1 MTGYKRAGGIYGM
14 KRIELD
20 FNRID
25 RIIEY
30 ALREDLGDG
39 DITTNSLASE
49 KDDDKAVIR
58 AKEKGVI
65 AGLPIA
71 KRVFQKLDP
80 TVVCVDNIGDGGSIR
95 PGDILSE
102 INGGTRALLSGERL
116 VLNILQRLSGIAT
129 LTSKYVKAVEG
140 LPVKILDTRK
150 TAPGLRMLDKYA
162 VSVGGGY
169 NHRFGL
175 FDMVLIKD
183 NHIKIAG
190 GISEAVAVIR
200 KKYRQKYKIEVETS
214 GFEEVKEAL
223 IAGADIIMLDNMTP
237 EQMRK
242 AVRMIDRNAVVEASG
257 GITLRNVREVAETG
271 VDFVSV
277 GSLTHSAPA
286 LDIGLY
292 LV

>member
-1 MTGYKRAGGIYGM
+1 M
-14 KRIELD
+14 KKIELD
-20 FNRID
+20 FNRVD

-39 DITTNSLASE
+39 DITTNSLATE
-49 KDDDKAVIR
+49 KEDSKAVIR
-58 AKEKGVI
+58 AKAKGVA

-80 TVVCVDNIGDGGSIR
+80 TVVCIDNISDGENIK
-95 PGDILSE
+95 PGDIISE

-116 VLNILQRLSGIAT
+116 ALNILQRLSGIAT

-150 TAPGLRMLDKYA
+150 TAPGLRILDKYA

-175 FDMVLIKD
+175 FDGVLIKD
-183 NHIKIAG
+183 NHIEIAG
-190 GISEAVAVIR
+190 GIAEAVAVIR

-214 GFEEVKEAL
+214 GLEQVKEAL
-223 IAGADIIMLDNMTP
+223 MAGADIIMLDNMSP

-242 AVRMIDRNAVVEASG
+242 AVRLIDRNALVEASG
-257 GITLRNVREVAETG
+257 GINIKNVREVAETG
-271 VDFVSV
+271 VNFISV
-277 GSLTHSAPA
+277 GALTHSASA

-292 LV
+292 VV

>member
-1 MTGYKRAGGIYGM
+1 M
-14 KRIELD
+14 KRIDLD
-20 FNRID
+20 FNRVD

-39 DITTNSLASE
+39 DVTTNSLATE
-49 KDDDKAVIR
+49 KEDSKAVIR
-58 AKEKGVI
+58 AKAKGVI

-80 TVVCVDNIGDGGSIR
+80 TVVCVDNISDGENIK

-102 INGGTRALLSGERL
+102 INGGTRAILSGERL
-116 VLNILQRLSGIAT
+116 ALNILQRLSGIAT

-150 TAPGLRMLDKYA
+150 TAPGLRILDKYA
-162 VSVGGGY
+162 VSVGGGF

-175 FDMVLIKD
+175 FDGVLIKD
-183 NHIKIAG
+183 NHIAIAG

-200 KKYRQKYKIEVETS
+200 KRYKQKYKIEIETTDMDQ
-214 GFEEVKEAL
+214 VKEAL
-223 IAGADIIMLDNMTP
+223 IAGADIIMLDNMNP

-242 AVRMIDRNAVVEASG
+242 AVRLIDRNALVEASG
-257 GITLRNVREVAETG
+257 GITLRNVRDVAETG
-271 VDFVSV
+271 VNFISV
-277 GSLTHSAPA
+277 GALTHSAPA

-292 LV
+292 MV

>member
-1 MTGYKRAGGIYGM
+1 M

-30 ALREDLGDG
+30 ALREDLGEG
-39 DITTNSLASE
+39 DITTNALTSE
-49 KDDDKAVIR
+49 KEDSKAVIR
-58 AKEKGVI
+58 AKGKGVI

-80 TVVCVDNIGDGGSIR
+80 TVVCVDNTSDGDSIG

-129 LTSKYVKAVEG
+129 LTAKYVKAVEG

-175 FDMVLIKD
+175 YDGVLIKD

-190 GISEAVAVIR
+190 GVSEAIAFVR
-200 KKYRQKYKIEVETS
+200 KKYKQKYKIEVETS
-214 GFEEVKEAL
+214 DIEEVKEAL
-223 IAGADIIMLDNMTP
+223 IAGADIIMLDNMNP

-242 AVRMIDRNAVVEASG
+242 AVRLIDRNALVEASG
-257 GITLRNVREVAETG
+257 GITLKNIREVAGTG
-271 VDFVSV
+271 VNFISV

-292 LV
+292 VV

>member
-1 MTGYKRAGGIYGM
+1 MR
-14 KRIELD
+14 RIDLD

-39 DITTNSLASE
+39 DITTNALATE
-49 KDDDKAVIR
+49 KEDSKAVIR
-58 AKEKGVI
+58 AKAKGVI

-80 TVVCVDNIGDGGSIR
+80 TVVCVDNIGDGESIK

-116 VLNILQRLSGIAT
+116 ALNILQRLSGIAT
-129 LTSKYVKAVEG
+129 LTSRYTKMVEG

-169 NHRFGL
+169 SHRFGL

-183 NHIKIAG
+183 NHIRIAG
-190 GISEAVAVIR
+190 GINEAVTVIR
-200 KKYRQKYKIEVETS
+200 RKYRQKYRIEVETS
-214 GFEEVKEAL
+214 SMEEVKEAL
-223 IAGADIIMLDNMTP
+223 IAGADMIMLDNMTP

-242 AVRMIDRNAVVEASG
+242 SVRLINRNALVEASG

-271 VDFVSV
+271 VDYISI

-292 LV
+292 VV

>member
-1 MTGYKRAGGIYGM
+1 M

-20 FNRID
+20 FSRVD

-39 DITTNSLASE
+39 DVTTNSLATE
-49 KDDDKAVIR
+49 KEDSKAVVR
-58 AKEKGVI
+58 AKARGVI

-80 TVVCVDNIGDGGSIR
+80 TVVCVDNIGDGEDIK

-116 VLNILQRLSGIAT
+116 ALNILQRLSGIAT

-150 TAPGLRMLDKYA
+150 TAPGLRILDKYA
-162 VSVGGGY
+162 VSVGGGF

-175 FDMVLIKD
+175 FDGVLIKD
-183 NHIKIAG
+183 NHIAVAG
-190 GISEAVAVIR
+190 GIQEAVAVIR
-200 KKYRQKYKIEVETS
+200 KKYKQKYKIEVETS
-214 GFEEVKEAL
+214 DLEQVKEAL
-223 IAGADIIMLDNMTP
+223 IAGADIIMLDNMSP

-242 AVRMIDRNAVVEASG
+242 AVRLIDRNALIEASG
-257 GITLRNVREVAETG
+257 GINLKNVRGVAETG
-271 VDFVSV
+271 VDFISV
-277 GSLTHSAPA
+277 GALTHSAPA

-292 LV
+292 MV

>member
-1 MTGYKRAGGIYGM
+1 M
-14 KRIELD
+14 KKIELD
-20 FNRID
+20 FSRVD

-39 DITTNSLASE
+39 DITTNSLATE
-49 KDDDKAVIR
+49 KEDSKAVIR
-58 AKEKGVI
+58 AKAKGVV

-80 TVVCVDNIGDGGSIR
+80 TVVCVDNLGDGQEIK
-95 PGDILSE
+95 PGDVLSE

-116 VLNILQRLSGIAT
+116 ALNILQRLSGIAT
-129 LTSKYVKAVEG
+129 LTSKYVRAVEG

-150 TAPGLRMLDKYA
+150 TAPGLRILDKYA

-175 FDMVLIKD
+175 FDGVLVKD
-183 NHIKIAG
+183 NHIAIAG
-190 GISEAVAVIR
+190 GVAEAVAAIR
-200 KKYRQKYKIEVETS
+200 KRYKQKYKIEVETS
-214 GFEEVKEAL
+214 GLEQVKEAL
-223 IAGADIIMLDNMTP
+223 IAGADIIMLDNMSP

-242 AVRMIDRNAVVEASG
+242 AVRLINRNALVEASG
-257 GITLRNVREVAETG
+257 GINIKNVREVAETG
-271 VDFVSV
+271 VDFISV
-277 GSLTHSAPA
+277 GALTHSPSA

>member
-1 MTGYKRAGGIYGM
+1 M
-14 KRIELD
+14 KRMELD
-20 FNRID
+20 FNRVD

-49 KDDDKAVIR
+49 KDDSKAVIR

-80 TVVCVDNIGDGGSIR
+80 TVVCVDNIGDGESIR
-95 PGDILSE
+95 PGDTLSE

-237 EQMRK
+237 EQMKK
-242 AVRMIDRNAVVEASG
+242 AVRMIDKNAIVEASG

-271 VDFVSV
+271 VDFISV
-277 GSLTHSAPA
+277 GSLTHSASA

-292 LV
+292 VV